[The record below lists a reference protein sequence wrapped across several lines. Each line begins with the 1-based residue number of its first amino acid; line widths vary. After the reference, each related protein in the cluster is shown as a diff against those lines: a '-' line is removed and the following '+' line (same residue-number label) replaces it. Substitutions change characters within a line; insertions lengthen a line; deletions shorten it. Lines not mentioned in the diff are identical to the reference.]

1 MLKKIP
7 KIITTIFL
15 VAFLFQLIGFI
26 FILTTPEISQAIDV
40 PKLQVP
46 IGEKFS
52 KVNAGDKTISVPWI
66 GEYVSAVYKYAVG
79 IVGILATVVMMF
91 GGVLWITA
99 GGNQE
104 RISNA
109 KSWITASLTGLVLVL
124 CSYLI
129 LSTVNPDLTRFKPI
143 EISVVQK
150 PPETSGCCLYDSC
163 NNEAC
168 TETTKMCTDV
178 VKSKEDCENT
188 DIYKNGKYT
197 LNAKCVSDSTFTH
210 WSCSSLENTGTKN
223 GCCVYWHGSEATG
236 YIICNDKTN
245 IGEEDIKKCEGYKD
259 GVFHENELCTNITEC
274 PD

>member
-26 FILTTPEISQAIDV
+26 FILTTPEISQAGTIEPPELQID
-40 PKLQVP
+40 
-46 IGEKFS
+46 IGNLNDELS
-52 KVNAGDKTISVPWI
+52 TITTGKDSTTMSVPWI
-66 GEYVSAVYKYAVG
+66 GEYISAVYKYAVG

-129 LSTVNPDLTRFKPI
+129 LNTVNPDLTRFKPI
-143 EISVVQK
+143 EIKLVEK
-150 PPETSGCCLYDSC
+150 PPETGCCVCGGKHEGTKNKDECEKITCKVDGKEKKGDWGGKDSVWDGEKCKEEVKCNSDQIKYNLVCLSGPVGKKFEDEGYDCQLSSSEKC
-163 NNEAC
+163 KSQ
-168 TETTKMCTDV
+168 TT
-178 VKSKEDCENT
+178 
-188 DIYKNGKYT
+188 
-197 LNAKCVSDSTFTH
+197 
-210 WSCSSLENTGTKN
+210 SCSSTTVKFCCSNAPCTK
-223 GCCVYWHGSEATG
+223 
-236 YIICNDKTN
+236 
-245 IGEEDIKKCEGYKD
+245 
-259 GVFHENELCTNITEC
+259 
-274 PD
+274 

>member
-15 VAFLFQLIGFI
+15 VVFLFQLIGFI
-26 FILTTPEISQAIDV
+26 FILTTPKISQAIEA

-46 IGEKFS
+46 IGEEFS
-52 KVNAGDKTISVPWI
+52 KVNADDETISVPWI
-66 GEYVSAVYKYAVG
+66 GEYISAVYKYAVG

-143 EISVVQK
+143 EINVVQK
-150 PPETSGCCLYDSC
+150 PPEIGCCEKIKDSGKGGD
-163 NNEAC
+163 
-168 TETTKMCTDV
+168 TTKDKCKTGW
-178 VKSKEDCENT
+178 KGE
-188 DIYKNGKYT
+188 KYT
-197 LNAKCVSDSTFTH
+197 WDTVD
-210 WSCSSLENTGTKN
+210 
-223 GCCVYWHGSEATG
+223 
-236 YIICNDKTN
+236 
-245 IGEEDIKKCEGYKD
+245 KKCNICEWTIV
-259 GVFHENELCTNITEC
+259 GVAGTNNTCEQAGKVNGTNCKGPQYISIAEKKEVLKKC
-274 PD
+274 CCFK

>member
-15 VAFLFQLIGFI
+15 VVFLFQLIGFI
-26 FILTTPEISQAIDV
+26 FILTTPKISQAIEA

-46 IGEKFS
+46 IGEEFS
-52 KVNAGDKTISVPWI
+52 KVNADDETISVPWI
-66 GEYVSAVYKYAVG
+66 GEYISAVYKYAVG

-150 PPETSGCCLYDSC
+150 PPEVGCCAKIKDSGKGGD
-163 NNEAC
+163 
-168 TETTKMCTDV
+168 TTKD
-178 VKSKEDCENT
+178 
-188 DIYKNGKYT
+188 
-197 LNAKCVSDSTFTH
+197 
-210 WSCSSLENTGTKN
+210 
-223 GCCVYWHGSEATG
+223 
-236 YIICNDKTN
+236 
-245 IGEEDIKKCEGYKD
+245 KCETGWKGEKYIWHSDKKECIEITTCCEVEYTEGTSLKSMCRLNWDENQCSNLETAKKGEMTFKTGLFECIKSD
-259 GVFHENELCTNITEC
+259 GARKGEKCSLIK
-274 PD
+274 